1 MSFEI
6 FDLVQ
11 LIDLD
16 LNTKIHK
23 IVLIKN
29 NKKKTAIINN
39 LYLKNVVKVLDNL
52 KLKCSTC
59 SSIELFWMDNKK
71 ERNLIIKY

>member
-29 NKKKTAIINN
+29 NKKKTAILNN

-52 KLKCSTC
+52 KLKCHTC
-59 SSIELFWMDNKK
+59 SIELFWMDNKK
-71 ERNLIIKY
+71 EKNLIIKY